1 MENMT
6 LFDFELKDY
15 QGNEIP
21 MDVPKKHI
29 LINVA
34 SQCGYT
40 KNNYQELKQFLETVN
55 RDNFNVYLF
64 PCDDF
69 GGQEPGT
76 MDEIKTFCDG
86 FEVLMYPNVYLMDK
100 VVLKDSPLWHWLQYT
115 NEWVTKYGWDFEVKW
130 NFHKYFVDENGEFW
144 GFSYSYENLNDEAVV
159 EWVNTPI
166 VTKEEQEEILTEMM
180 RMDQELG
187 LYDEPIEIEGEII
200 GYVKKDEK

>member
-21 MDVPKKHI
+21 MDGDRKHI

-34 SQCGYT
+34 SECGYT
-40 KNNYQELKQFLETVN
+40 KNNYQELKLFLDTVGSEKV
-55 RDNFNVYLF
+55 NVYLF

-86 FEVLMYPNVYLMDK
+86 F
-100 VVLKDSPLWHWLQYT
+100 
-115 NEWVTKYGWDFEVKW
+115 
-130 NFHKYFVDENGEFW
+130 
-144 GFSYSYENLNDEAVV
+144 
-159 EWVNTPI
+159 
-166 VTKEEQEEILTEMM
+166 
-180 RMDQELG
+180 
-187 LYDEPIEIEGEII
+187 
-200 GYVKKDEK
+200 